1 MEVRQSVNGLRELRV
16 FEGIQERGDGMSDQM
31 LDMMAN
37 ALGYLVLVIIAIV
50 ILFGG
55 VFVVLLISLGIKSII
70 KDLMDGEYEE

>member
-1 MEVRQSVNGLRELRV
+1 
-16 FEGIQERGDGMSDQM
+16 MSDQM

-37 ALGYLVLVIIAIV
+37 ALGYLILVTIAIV

-55 VFVVLLISLGIKSII
+55 VFIVLLICSGIKSII

>member
-1 MEVRQSVNGLRELRV
+1 MN
-16 FEGIQERGDGMSDQM
+16 DQM

-55 VFVVLLISLGIKSII
+55 FFVVLLICLGIKSVI
-70 KDLMDGEYEE
+70 KDLMDREDEE